1 MKSVVTALLILIA
14 STVSSA
20 TVTMDS
26 RLDSNAVMVGS
37 SQRAYLRVALTG
49 AEIPVEQRPP
59 VNLGLVIDRSGS
71 MQGDKIE
78 QARQAAIDVI
88 NRLRPDDVVSIV
100 AYDSTVEVLA
110 SARRV
115 ADQPDE
121 EKAIRSI
128 EADGSTALFAGLAKG
143 GYEVRRFISPGRV
156 NRLLLI
162 SDGIANVGP
171 SSPGEL
177 AELGKSLG
185 SEGIGVTTIGL
196 GTGYNE
202 VLMDRLAQ
210 ASDGNH
216 FFAERAEDLVRVF
229 DRELG
234 EVLSVVATDVSVRI
248 DLEPGVR
255 VRRALGRPVQL
266 IGSSAEAAL
275 LQLYSRQTKYFLLEL
290 ELPPS
295 HAIGTR
301 TVATVS
307 IGYKDLAGAQVWLG
321 EKVGVRYTNK
331 LSDVE
336 SGKNPRVLGSVARQL
351 GVIRNQLAMQLR
363 DEGKIEEARKLL
375 LENAAFLEQNAELLN
390 NRWLARDA
398 AQNRDDANSLGDK
411 DWLARRKEMTQQ
423 QFEAL
428 RSLGYIQ

>member
-1 MKSVVTALLILIA
+1 MKSIVATSLILMA
-14 STVSSA
+14 STVSST
-20 TVTMDS
+20 TVTLES
-26 RLDSNAVMVGS
+26 GLDSDAVMVGS

-49 AEIPVEQRPP
+49 REIPVEQRPP

-78 QARQAAIDVI
+78 QARQAALDVI

-110 SARRV
+110 PARRV
-115 ADQPDE
+115 ADQPDQE
-121 EKAIRSI
+121 TAIRSI

-156 NRLLLI
+156 NRLLLL

-177 AELGKSLG
+177 AELGRSLG

-216 FFAERAEDLVRVF
+216 FFAERAEDLARVF

-234 EVLSVVATDVSVRI
+234 EVLSVVATNVSVRI

-266 IGSSAEAAL
+266 IGGTAEAAL
-275 LQLYSRQTKYFLLEL
+275 LQLYSRQTKYFLIEL
-290 ELPPS
+290 ELPPRHS
-295 HAIGTR
+295 VATK

-307 IGYKDLAGAQVWLG
+307 VEYTDLAGAQIWLG
-321 EKVGVRYTNK
+321 EQVGVRYTDQ
-331 LSDVE
+331 LSEVE
-336 SGKNPRVLGSVARQL
+336 AGKNPRVLGSVARQL
-351 GVIRNQLAMQLR
+351 GAIRNQLAMQMR

-375 LENAAFLEQNAELLN
+375 LENAAFLEHNAELLN

-398 AQNRDDANSLGDK
+398 AQNRDDAKSLADK
-411 DWLARRKEMTQQ
+411 EWLARRKEMTQQ

-428 RSLGYIQ
+428 RGLGYIQ